1 MTNISSDTV
10 IRIVDDDP
18 GIHDAVSLV
27 LTMAGY
33 QVRHY
38 FSAEEFLTADLLDT
52 PGCAIVDIRMGG
64 MSGLQLQDEL
74 KARGKAI
81 SLIFLSGH
89 GTIDTAV
96 DTMQK
101 GAVTFLTKPVRAK
114 QLLDGIQKALS
125 RPDPRELAL
134 PPLEVRIA
142 SLSAREKD
150 ILKLVKR
157 GLSSRV
163 IGEYLGISSRTV
175 EFHRAGAM
183 KKLYCRNVNE
193 LKTLLSQIDTW

>member
-1 MTNISSDTV
+1 MTSTIDPI

-27 LTMAGY
+27 LNMAGY

-38 FSAEEFLTADLLDT
+38 FSAEEFLSADLLDT
-52 PGCAIVDIRMGG
+52 PGCAIVDIRMGV
-64 MSGLQLQDEL
+64 MSGLELQDQL
-74 KARGKAI
+74 LARGKTI
-81 SLIFLSGH
+81 PLIFLSGH

-114 QLLDGIQKALS
+114 KLLDGVKNALLK
-125 RPDPRELAL
+125 PDPRELAL
-134 PPLEVRIA
+134 PPLSERIN
-142 SLSAREKD
+142 SLSTREKD
-150 ILKLVKR
+150 ILKLVKK
-157 GLSSRV
+157 GFSSRA
-163 IGEYLGISSRTV
+163 IGEYYGISSRTV

-183 KKLYCRNVNE
+183 KKLYCRNAAE
-193 LKTLLSQIDTW
+193 LKTLLTEVTL

>member
-1 MTNISSDTV
+1 MPNEQNAV

-33 QVRHY
+33 SIRHY
-38 FSAEEFLTADLLDT
+38 YSAEEFLTADLLDT

-64 MSGLQLQDEL
+64 MSGLELQDQL
-74 KARGKAI
+74 HVRGKTI
-81 SLIFLSGH
+81 PLIFLSGH

-96 DTMQK
+96 DTLQK

-114 QLLDGIQKALS
+114 KLLEGIQNALNKTN
-125 RPDPRELAL
+125 PRELAL
-134 PPLEVRIA
+134 PPFSERIG

-150 ILKLVKR
+150 ILRMVKK
-157 GLSSRV
+157 GLSSRM
-163 IGEYLGISSRTV
+163 IGEYYNISSRTV

-183 KKLYCRNVNE
+183 KKLYCRNASE
-193 LKTLLSQIDTW
+193 LKTLLEKVEL